1 MSQLMLP
8 LCCEWF
14 RFFSV
19 SGQGIYCPSLHAAA
33 PSSHTALADAILA
46 HLFAEFTFESSWPQ
60 CCRVPPGLLTCVRVS
75 HVLAVPLAVRLVWAF
90 RALTICSVCTTLE
103 ESWRFVAEDK
113 RFPYLIFLSS
123 SALVCHCRR
132 CCLCSRLLLF
142 EITHPTGP
150 SLCQDPWATCE
161 TLTNKLLLHS
171 LHVGTAKQAGVA
183 AAALL
188 WCGSLLGPAS
198 PAEMHRFVGV
208 TTGSL

>member
-1 MSQLMLP
+1 MLPSTAAVLPSVRMLLSHLSFITDVEVMSQLMLP

-33 PSSHTALADAILA
+33 PSSHAALADAILT
-46 HLFAEFTFESSWPQ
+46 HLFAEFTSESSWPQ

-103 ESWRFVAEDK
+103 ESCRFVAEDK

-132 CCLCSRLLLF
+132 RCLCSRLLLF

-150 SLCQDPWATCE
+150 SLCQDP
-161 TLTNKLLLHS
+161 
-171 LHVGTAKQAGVA
+171 
-183 AAALL
+183 
-188 WCGSLLGPAS
+188 
-198 PAEMHRFVGV
+198 
-208 TTGSL
+208 

>member
-1 MSQLMLP
+1 MNFQKELINAIRRAVLPSTAAALPSVRMLLSHLSFITDVEVMSQLMLP

-33 PSSHTALADAILA
+33 PSSHTALADAILT

-103 ESWRFVAEDK
+103 ESCRFVAEDK

-150 SLCQDPWATCE
+150 SLCQDP
-161 TLTNKLLLHS
+161 
-171 LHVGTAKQAGVA
+171 
-183 AAALL
+183 
-188 WCGSLLGPAS
+188 
-198 PAEMHRFVGV
+198 
-208 TTGSL
+208 

>member
-1 MSQLMLP
+1 MNFQKELINAIRRAVLPSTAAVLPSVRMLLSHLSFITDVEVMSQLMLP

-33 PSSHTALADAILA
+33 PSSHTALADAILT
-46 HLFAEFTFESSWPQ
+46 HLFAEFTSESSWPQ

-75 HVLAVPLAVRLVWAF
+75 HVLAVPLSVRLVWAF

-103 ESWRFVAEDK
+103 ESCRFVAEDK

-150 SLCQDPWATCE
+150 SLCQDP
-161 TLTNKLLLHS
+161 
-171 LHVGTAKQAGVA
+171 
-183 AAALL
+183 
-188 WCGSLLGPAS
+188 
-198 PAEMHRFVGV
+198 
-208 TTGSL
+208 

>member
-1 MSQLMLP
+1 MNFQKELINAIRRAVLPSTAAVLPSVRMLLSHLSFITDVEVMSQLMLP

-33 PSSHTALADAILA
+33 PSSHTALADAILT
-46 HLFAEFTFESSWPQ
+46 HLFAEFTSESSWPQ

-103 ESWRFVAEDK
+103 ESCRFVAEDK

-150 SLCQDPWATCE
+150 SLCQDP
-161 TLTNKLLLHS
+161 
-171 LHVGTAKQAGVA
+171 
-183 AAALL
+183 
-188 WCGSLLGPAS
+188 
-198 PAEMHRFVGV
+198 
-208 TTGSL
+208 

>member
-1 MSQLMLP
+1 MNFQKELINAIRRAVLPSTAAALPSVRMLLSHLSFITDVEVMSQLMLP

-33 PSSHTALADAILA
+33 PSSHTALADAILT
-46 HLFAEFTFESSWPQ
+46 HLFAEFTSESSWPQ

-103 ESWRFVAEDK
+103 ESCRFVAEDK

-132 CCLCSRLLLF
+132 RCLCSRLLLF

-150 SLCQDPWATCE
+150 SLCQDP
-161 TLTNKLLLHS
+161 
-171 LHVGTAKQAGVA
+171 
-183 AAALL
+183 
-188 WCGSLLGPAS
+188 
-198 PAEMHRFVGV
+198 
-208 TTGSL
+208 

>member
-1 MSQLMLP
+1 MLPSTAAALPSVRMLLSHLSFITDVEVMSQLMLP

-33 PSSHTALADAILA
+33 PSSHTALADAILT
-46 HLFAEFTFESSWPQ
+46 HLFAEFTSESSWPQ

-103 ESWRFVAEDK
+103 ESCRFVAEDK

-132 CCLCSRLLLF
+132 RCLCSRLLLF
-142 EITHPTGP
+142 EITHPAGP
-150 SLCQDPWATCE
+150 SLCQDP
-161 TLTNKLLLHS
+161 
-171 LHVGTAKQAGVA
+171 
-183 AAALL
+183 
-188 WCGSLLGPAS
+188 
-198 PAEMHRFVGV
+198 
-208 TTGSL
+208 

>member
-1 MSQLMLP
+1 LNFQKELINAIRRAVLPSTAAALPSVRMLLSHLSFITDVEVMSQLMLP

-33 PSSHTALADAILA
+33 PSSHTALADAILT
-46 HLFAEFTFESSWPQ
+46 HLFAEFTSESSWPQ

-103 ESWRFVAEDK
+103 ESCRFVAEDK

-150 SLCQDPWATCE
+150 SLCQDP
-161 TLTNKLLLHS
+161 
-171 LHVGTAKQAGVA
+171 
-183 AAALL
+183 
-188 WCGSLLGPAS
+188 
-198 PAEMHRFVGV
+198 
-208 TTGSL
+208 

>member
-1 MSQLMLP
+1 MNFQKELINAIRRAVLPSTAAVLPSVRMLLSHLSFITDVEVMSQLMLP

-33 PSSHTALADAILA
+33 PSSHTALADAILT

-103 ESWRFVAEDK
+103 ESCRFVAEDK

-132 CCLCSRLLLF
+132 RCLCSRLLLF

-150 SLCQDPWATCE
+150 SLCQDP
-161 TLTNKLLLHS
+161 
-171 LHVGTAKQAGVA
+171 
-183 AAALL
+183 
-188 WCGSLLGPAS
+188 
-198 PAEMHRFVGV
+198 
-208 TTGSL
+208 

>member
-1 MSQLMLP
+1 MNFQKELINAIRRAVLPSTAAALPSVRMLLSHLSFITDVEVMSQLMLP

-14 RFFSV
+14 WFFSV

-33 PSSHTALADAILA
+33 PSSHTALADAILT
-46 HLFAEFTFESSWPQ
+46 HLFAEFTSESSWPQ

-103 ESWRFVAEDK
+103 ESCRFVAEDK

-150 SLCQDPWATCE
+150 SLCQDP
-161 TLTNKLLLHS
+161 
-171 LHVGTAKQAGVA
+171 
-183 AAALL
+183 
-188 WCGSLLGPAS
+188 
-198 PAEMHRFVGV
+198 
-208 TTGSL
+208 

>member
-1 MSQLMLP
+1 MLPSTAAVLPSVRMLLSHLSFITDVEVMSQLMLP

-33 PSSHTALADAILA
+33 PSSHTALADAILT
-46 HLFAEFTFESSWPQ
+46 HLFAEFTSESSWPQ

-103 ESWRFVAEDK
+103 ESCRFVAEDK

-150 SLCQDPWATCE
+150 SLCQDP
-161 TLTNKLLLHS
+161 
-171 LHVGTAKQAGVA
+171 
-183 AAALL
+183 
-188 WCGSLLGPAS
+188 
-198 PAEMHRFVGV
+198 
-208 TTGSL
+208 

>member
-1 MSQLMLP
+1 MNFQKELINAIRRAVLPSTAAALPSVRMLLSHLSFITDVEVMSQLMLP

-33 PSSHTALADAILA
+33 PSSHTALADAILT
-46 HLFAEFTFESSWPQ
+46 HLFAEFTSESSWPQ

-103 ESWRFVAEDK
+103 ESCRFVAEDK

-123 SALVCHCRR
+123 SALVCHCRQR
-132 CCLCSRLLLF
+132 CLCSRLLLF
-142 EITHPTGP
+142 EITHPAGP
-150 SLCQDPWATCE
+150 SLCQDP
-161 TLTNKLLLHS
+161 
-171 LHVGTAKQAGVA
+171 
-183 AAALL
+183 
-188 WCGSLLGPAS
+188 
-198 PAEMHRFVGV
+198 
-208 TTGSL
+208 

>member
-1 MSQLMLP
+1 MNFQKELINAIRRAVLPSTAAVLPSVRMLLSHLSFITDVEVMSQLMLP

-33 PSSHTALADAILA
+33 PSSHTALADAILT

-103 ESWRFVAEDK
+103 ESCRFVAEDK

-150 SLCQDPWATCE
+150 SLCQDP
-161 TLTNKLLLHS
+161 
-171 LHVGTAKQAGVA
+171 
-183 AAALL
+183 
-188 WCGSLLGPAS
+188 
-198 PAEMHRFVGV
+198 
-208 TTGSL
+208 

>member
-1 MSQLMLP
+1 MLPSTAAVLPSVRMLLSHLSFITDVEVMSQLMLP

-14 RFFSV
+14 WFFSV

-33 PSSHTALADAILA
+33 PSSHTALADAILT
-46 HLFAEFTFESSWPQ
+46 HLFAEFTSESSWPQ

-103 ESWRFVAEDK
+103 ESCRFVAEDK

-150 SLCQDPWATCE
+150 SLCQDP
-161 TLTNKLLLHS
+161 
-171 LHVGTAKQAGVA
+171 
-183 AAALL
+183 
-188 WCGSLLGPAS
+188 
-198 PAEMHRFVGV
+198 
-208 TTGSL
+208 

>member
-1 MSQLMLP
+1 MNFQKELINAIRRAVLPSTAAVLPSVRMLLSHLSFITDVEVMSQLMLP

-33 PSSHTALADAILA
+33 PSSHTALADAILT
-46 HLFAEFTFESSWPQ
+46 HLFAEFTSESSWPQ

-103 ESWRFVAEDK
+103 ESCRFVAEDK

-132 CCLCSRLLLF
+132 RCLCSRLLLF

-150 SLCQDPWATCE
+150 SLCQDP
-161 TLTNKLLLHS
+161 
-171 LHVGTAKQAGVA
+171 
-183 AAALL
+183 
-188 WCGSLLGPAS
+188 
-198 PAEMHRFVGV
+198 
-208 TTGSL
+208 